1 LTERAGSSLRDRGLC
16 PGTVERFCHRSAA
29 RVWSAGVLIVMI
41 KGCRD
46 VRALCPLKKTNLLFL
61 ALCFHL
67 IAGGGAREGV
77 EASVRPDGT
86 LSDSAV
92 VEASADSCAPEVREP
107 AVVPF
112 GVGEYL
118 EFSVSYNIIRAGT
131 ATLSVEGIE
140 EVAGHRCYKLVS
152 TARSN
157 SFVSTFFEV
166 RDRVESLMDVH
177 GLFSRKFEKHLKE
190 GGYTKDEAV
199 WIDHC
204 AGLAYYDDGDTVG
217 VRRSSQD
224 ALSALYF
231 VRTLDLEVGNM
242 VVFPSHSGK
251 KNYPMRVRILGK
263 EKIKTPV
270 GHFDCIVVEPR
281 LKSEGIFKHKGRLIV
296 WLSDD
301 ERRIPVRMKSQV
313 TIGSIT
319 ASLVDWRAGSQP
331 GSGASAEAQSEGAGI
346 PSGIIE

>member
-1 LTERAGSSLRDRGLC
+1 MGDRHRFSKALGPRRKAAFLLLAVLSLTQGVRFLSDRDGPGGIPAFVATAGAV
-16 PGTVERFCHRSAA
+16 PRSGDGAPEVVAA
-29 RVWSAGVLIVMI
+29 
-41 KGCRD
+41 
-46 VRALCPLKKTNLLFL
+46 F
-61 ALCFHL
+61 
-67 IAGGGAREGV
+67 
-77 EASVRPDGT
+77 VRPD
-86 LSDSAV
+86 A
-92 VEASADSCAPEVREP
+92 ASAGLAGSEAPDDSCAPAVREP
-107 AVVPF
+107 APVPF

-140 EVAGHRCYKLVS
+140 EIAGHRCYKLVS

-157 SFVSTFFEV
+157 GFVSTFFEV

-204 AGLAYYDDGDTVG
+204 AGLAYYGDGDTVG

-231 VRTLDLEVGNM
+231 VRTLDLQVGNM

-251 KNYPMRVRILGK
+251 KNYPMRVRVLGK

-270 GHFDCIVVEPR
+270 GHFNCIVVEPR

-319 ASLVDWRAGSQP
+319 ASLVDWKAGSP
-331 GSGASAEAQSEGAGI
+331 LASGASAATQSEGAGI
-346 PSGIIE
+346 RNGNIE

>member
-1 LTERAGSSLRDRGLC
+1 MKSKDRLCDAPGLWGGLVLFFLAAGIC
-16 PGTVERFCHRSAA
+16 A
-29 RVWSAGVLIVMI
+29 VWSP
-41 KGCRD
+41 C
-46 VRALCPLKKTNLLFL
+46 
-61 ALCFHL
+61 
-67 IAGGGAREGV
+67 AREGIPG
-77 EASVRPDGT
+77 SVRP
-86 LSDSAV
+86 
-92 VEASADSCAPEVREP
+92 VEAYEGPTVSEAEADSCAPVVREP
-107 AVVPF
+107 AAVPF

-131 ATLSVEGIE
+131 ATLSVEGVE
-140 EVAGHRCYKLVS
+140 EVAGHRCYRIAS

-190 GGYTKDEAV
+190 GNYTKDELV

-204 AGLAYYDDGDTVG
+204 AGLAYYDDGDTVE

-224 ALSALYF
+224 ALSALYY
-231 VRTLDLEVGNM
+231 VRTLNLEVGEM

-251 KNYPMRVRILGK
+251 KNYPMRVRVLGK
-263 EKIKTPV
+263 ERIKTPV
-270 GHFDCIVVEPR
+270 GRFNCIVVEPR

-319 ASLVDWRAGSQP
+319 ASLVEWKAGRPIASRAAP
-331 GSGASAEAQSEGAGI
+331 GTEPRGAGI
-346 PSGIIE
+346 SGGDIE